1 MSTNWAQVKKQIK
14 TLREYLRQIPS
25 AKRKQHACLITI
37 EEIERLLSQKN
48 NGSKLDGLRIYLG
61 AEKNGDYIMPTIAA
75 IVACE
80 KDTDGSYHDFNVP
93 EKNLRTLTLK
103 GTENGAT
110 LMSVGKALPCPDW
123 CSKSNILNA
132 YK

>member
-1 MSTNWAQVKKQIK
+1 MSTNWTQVKKQIK
-14 TLREYLRQIPS
+14 TLREYLRQTPTT
-25 AKRKQHACLITI
+25 KKKQHACLITI

-48 NGSKLDGLRIYLG
+48 DGSKLDGLRIYLG
-61 AEKNGDYIMPTIAA
+61 AEKDGDYILPTIAA

-80 KDTDGSYHDFNVP
+80 KDTGDNYHDFNVP
-93 EKNLRTLTLK
+93 EKNLKTLTMT
-103 GTENGAT
+103 GTENGA
-110 LMSVGKALPCPDW
+110 LLSVGKAYPCPDW

>member
-1 MSTNWAQVKKQIK
+1 MNTNWNQVKKQIK
-14 TLREYLRQIPS
+14 ALREYLKQIPDTS
-25 AKRKQHACLITI
+25 KKQHACLITK

-48 NGSKLDGLRIYLG
+48 DGSRLDGLRIYMG
-61 AEKNGDYIMPTIAA
+61 AEISGDYILPTIAA

-80 KDTDGSYHDFNVP
+80 KDADGKYQDFNVP
-93 EKNLRTLTLK
+93 EKNLKTLTLK
-103 GTENGAT
+103 STENGK
-110 LMSVGKALPCPDW
+110 LLPVGNTYPCPDW

>member
-1 MSTNWAQVKKQIK
+1 MSTNWTQVKKQIK
-14 TLREYLRQIPS
+14 TLREHLRQIPGT
-25 AKRKQHACLITI
+25 KKKQHVCLITK

-48 NGSKLDGLRIYLG
+48 DGSKLDGLRIYLG
-61 AEKNGDYIMPTIAA
+61 AEKDGDHIMPTIAA

-80 KDTDGSYHDFNVP
+80 KDADGSYHDFNVP

-103 GTENGAT
+103 GPENEA

-123 CSKSNILNA
+123 CSKSNILSR
-132 YK
+132 

>member
-1 MSTNWAQVKKQIK
+1 MNTNWTKVKKQIK
-14 TLREYLRQIPS
+14 ALREYLNQIHTPR
-25 AKRKQHACLITI
+25 KKQHACLITR

-48 NGSKLDGLRIYLG
+48 DGSKLDGLRIYMG
-61 AEKNGDYIMPTIAA
+61 AEKNGDYILPTIAA

-80 KDTDGSYHDFNVP
+80 KDADGQFHDFNVP
-93 EKNLRTLTLK
+93 EKNLKTLTLT
-103 GTENGAT
+103 GTENGK
-110 LMSVGKALPCPDW
+110 LLSVGDALPCPDW